1 VRFVYGRH
9 PVEALLEARP
19 KTVVRLIVVRES
31 ERLPAV
37 ERARQVG
44 VRVEVVPR
52 DRLAS
57 LARTEHHQNLLA
69 EASDYEYA
77 PLESVVPATG
87 AALVLALD
95 SVQDPQNFGALVR
108 SAECFD
114 ASGVVVPQDRAAA
127 VTPAA
132 GKASAG
138 AVERIAIAQVV
149 NLARALEALKERG
162 AWITGLAGDGDDVI
176 ADVDMTG
183 ATVIVVGAEGS
194 GLRPVIRKA
203 CDRIARIPIGGKT
216 ESLNASVAG
225 GVALYEAARQRRGS
239 RRRIRAREA
248 DMARG
253 QLRIGPED

>member
-1 VRFVYGRH
+1 MRFVYGRH

-19 KTVVRLIVVRES
+19 QSVVRLITVREA

-37 ERARQVG
+37 ERARSAG
-44 VRVEVVPR
+44 VRVELVPR

-57 LARTEHHQNLLA
+57 LAKSEHHQNLLV

-77 PLESVVPATG
+77 PLEQVVPQAG
-87 AALVLALD
+87 AALIVALD

-108 SAECFD
+108 SAECFG
-114 ASGVVVPQDRAAA
+114 ATGVVVPQDRAAA

-149 NLARALEALKERG
+149 NLARALETLKESG
-162 AWITGLAGDGDDVI
+162 TWITGLAGDGDDVI
-176 ADVDMTG
+176 DAVDLTG
-183 ATVIVVGAEGS
+183 PTVIVVGAEGS

-203 CDRIARIPIGGKT
+203 CDRIARIPISGKT

-225 GVALYEAARQRRGS
+225 GVALYEAARQRRTG
-239 RRRIRAREA
+239 RR
-248 DMARG
+248 
-253 QLRIGPED
+253 